1 MQPHTPRP
9 TSPPTYAWEP
19 PPSAVSRHMR
29 QALAL
34 GWDALGSTSPNPAVG
49 CVIARDGAVVGVGK
63 THPPGGMHAEAAA
76 LADAGDSARGAT
88 IYTTLEPCNHHGRT
102 PPCADAIIA
111 AGIATAHIAALD
123 PNPNVIGGGAAKL
136 QAAGIGVHIGDGA
149 AAGQR
154 LIEGFA
160 KHSATGMPFVTAKF
174 AMSLDGKIAARG
186 GDSKWISGAES
197 RMFAH
202 TLRAQSDAVIVGI
215 NTALADDPQLTA
227 RDAQGSALARQPLRV
242 VLDSRARLLANARM
256 LSAPG
261 KTLIATAGAAD
272 RRIPDGAD
280 ALSLPSA
287 DGGVDLRALMA
298 ALGERDIV
306 NALVEG
312 GGGVLGALFDLN
324 LVDKVVAFV
333 APVIIGGRN
342 AVSPVAGE
350 GAAQMTDALRLRD
363 VQMRRFGEDVA
374 IIGYCGGDNNDVHG
388 NC

>member
-1 MQPHTPRP
+1 M
-9 TSPPTYAWEP
+9 E
-19 PPSAVSRHMR
+19 

-34 GWDALGSTSPNPAVG
+34 GYAALGNTSPNPAVG
-49 CVIARDGAVVGVGK
+49 CVIARDGAVVGKGK

-76 LADAGDSARGAT
+76 LADAGDSARGAAL
-88 IYTTLEPCNHHGRT
+88 YTTLEPCNHYGRT

-111 AGIATAHIAALD
+111 AGVAETHIAALD

-136 QAAGIGVHIGDGA
+136 QAAGINVHIGDGA
-149 AAGQR
+149 TAGRR

-160 KHSATGMPFVTAKF
+160 KHSATGLPFVTAKF
-174 AMSLDGKIAARG
+174 AMSLDGKIAARS

-197 RMFAH
+197 RGFAH
-202 TLRAQSDAVIVGI
+202 ALRAQSDAVIVGI

-227 RDAQGSALARQPLRV
+227 RDAQGNALARQPLRV
-242 VLDSRARLLANARM
+242 ILDSRARLPAHARM

-261 KTLIATAGAAD
+261 NTLIATANAAPL
-272 RRIPDGAD
+272 RMPDGVD
-280 ALSLPSA
+280 TLILPSA

-298 ALGERDIV
+298 ALGERDVV

-333 APVIIGGRN
+333 APVIIGGKD

-363 VQMRRFGEDVA
+363 VEMRRFGADVA
-374 IIGYCGGDNNDVHG
+374 IIGYCGGNRG
-388 NC
+388 Q

>member
-1 MQPHTPRP
+1 M
-9 TSPPTYAWEP
+9 E
-19 PPSAVSRHMR
+19 

-34 GWDALGSTSPNPAVG
+34 GYAALGSTSPNPAVG

-76 LADAGDSARGAT
+76 LADAGELARGAT
-88 IYTTLEPCNHHGRT
+88 LYTTLEPCNHYGRT
-102 PPCADAIIA
+102 PPCAHAIIA
-111 AGIATAHIAALD
+111 AGIAETHIAALD

-136 QAAGIGVHIGDGA
+136 QAAGISVHIGDGA
-149 AAGQR
+149 TSALR

-160 KHSATGMPFVTAKF
+160 KHSAAGLPFVTAKF
-174 AMSLDGKIAARG
+174 AMSLDGKIAARS

-197 RMFAH
+197 RGFAH

-227 RDAQGSALARQPLRV
+227 RDAQGNPLARQPLRV
-242 VLDSRARLLANARM
+242 VLDNRARLPANARM

-261 KTLIATAGAAD
+261 NTLIATASAAE
-272 RRIPDGAD
+272 RRLPDGA
-280 ALSLPSA
+280 ATLTLPSA
-287 DGGVDLRALMA
+287 DGVVDLRALMA

-363 VQMRRFGEDVA
+363 VTMRRFGADVA
-374 IIGYCGGDNNDVHG
+374 IIGYCGGKAIGGNNDVHG